1 MAPITY
7 LGLEV
12 VSHPRKGNFLQG
24 ESQGEYSSPRST
36 WPHCDSCAHLADSGY
51 PELLAWQWP
60 QQTHN
65 FLQQHKMCNRKKK
78 KTLNAAASISEEEL
92 NYFSEHG

>member
-7 LGLEV
+7 LGSEV
-12 VSHPRKGNFLQG
+12 VPHPRKDNFLQG
-24 ESQGEYSSPRST
+24 ESQVEYSSLMST
-36 WPHCDSCAHLADSGY
+36 WLHCDSCAHPVGSGC
-51 PELLAWQWP
+51 PEFLVWQWP

-78 KTLNAAASISEEEL
+78 NLNSAASMSEEEL
-92 NYFSEHG
+92 SYFSEHS